1 MVEVIYLKFSFF
13 KKRSILLIVALT
25 TVIIANIRDVIIN
38 RAMDIDRSIK
48 NKK

>member
-1 MVEVIYLKFSFF
+1 MEVIYVKFSFL

-25 TVIIANIRDVIIN
+25 TVIITNIKDVIIN